1 MKKGICGT
9 AVGYVEF
16 GEGLQAGDQTP
27 KFVWF
32 AVQLARDLWGVHI
45 KCVSSTVGK
54 QISVLFITY
63 YPLFTIHMFI
73 LFSILIEL
81 ILLSSLF

>member
-1 MKKGICGT
+1 MKKGIYGT
-9 AVGYVEF
+9 AVGYVEV

-32 AVQLARDLWGVHI
+32 AVELARDLGGIHI

-54 QISVLFITY
+54 QTSLLFITY
-63 YPLFTIHMFI
+63 YPLFAIYMFI

-81 ILLSSLF
+81 ILLSSSF